1 MRGEIIAIGN
11 ELISGRI
18 ANTTSGFAARRLFAA
33 GYEIHAMHT
42 IGDSPAMIGEA
53 LKRALGRVDFV
64 LVTGGLGSTDDDLTT
79 EAVSQALDL
88 PTIPNL
94 ELLSQIRHHL
104 DSISASPMNPLEK
117 LAWLPQGA
125 EALTLQSRMSGY
137 QLIHDNKPIFF
148 LPGVPFQMQT
158 LLMEQVLPRLALW
171 HHGHHLAT
179 WQRLY
184 KIFGMAEAEVN
195 RRISTLSLA
204 KEVHIGYY
212 PVFPEVHLSVTVRTP
227 MGSRPER
234 QGGISDDRRQGG
246 GLLLFEAAC
255 KAIEHD
261 LGDVIYGVD
270 TDSMAA
276 ITGRLLQTANLR
288 LAVAESCTG
297 GMIGHLLTQVAGSS
311 RFFLGGVIAYAN
323 SMKTD
328 YLEVDEA
335 LLASHGAVSREVAGA
350 MAKGIRA
357 GSNADIAIAV
367 TGIAGP
373 DGGTI
378 EKPVGTVF
386 IGLEAKDSTQIH
398 HFHFFGTREQIQ
410 MISAVTA
417 LDLIRKYLL
426 KLNVNSPT

>member
-11 ELISGRI
+11 ELISGRV
-18 ANTTSGFAARRLFAA
+18 ANTTSGFAARHLFAA

-53 LKRALGRVDFV
+53 LKRAISRVDFV

-94 ELLSQIRHHL
+94 ELLSQIRNHL

-137 QLIHDNKPIFF
+137 QLIHDHKPIFF

-171 HHGHHLAT
+171 SHGQHLAT

-184 KIFGMAEAEVN
+184 KIFGMAEAVVN
-195 RRISTLSLA
+195 RRISALTLA

-212 PVFPEVHLSVTVRTP
+212 PVFPEVHLSVTVRAP
-227 MGSRPER
+227 MESRPER
-234 QGGISDDRRQGG
+234 QGGRPDDNQQGSSVQF
-246 GLLLFEAAC
+246 FEAAC
-255 KAIEHD
+255 KAIEQD
-261 LGDVIYGVD
+261 LGGAIYGRD
-270 TDSMAA
+270 LDSMAS
-276 ITGRLLQTANLR
+276 ITGHLLQAANLR

-297 GMIGHLLTQVAGSS
+297 GLIGHLLTQVAGSS
-311 RFFLGGVIAYAN
+311 RFFLGGVISYAN
-323 SMKTD
+323 SMKAH
-328 YLEVDEA
+328 YLEVGEA

-350 MAKGIRA
+350 MAKGVRA

-378 EKPVGTVF
+378 EKPVGTVY
-386 IGLEAKDSTQIH
+386 IGLVTRNTTQIH
-398 HFHFFGTREQIQ
+398 HCHFAGTREQIQ
-410 MISAVTA
+410 MITAKTA
-417 LDLIRKYLL
+417 LDLVRKYLIQS
-426 KLNVNSPT
+426 NVK